1 MEDMRRNPVEGEG
14 YPQFDRRTGEV
25 LNHTEFPIND
35 NPLRH
40 AEVKNVN
47 QMLRDRGVPDDVSP
61 EELAEHLRGMRVAN
75 VFPHWEPFPA
85 KAKCCANC
93 NNMIA
98 GVPSSTGRN
107 SSVPGDP
114 NNVEIESE

>member
-1 MEDMRRNPVEGEG
+1 MEGMRRNPVEGEG

-85 KAKCCANC
+85 KAK
-93 NNMIA
+93 
-98 GVPSSTGRN
+98 
-107 SSVPGDP
+107 
-114 NNVEIESE
+114 